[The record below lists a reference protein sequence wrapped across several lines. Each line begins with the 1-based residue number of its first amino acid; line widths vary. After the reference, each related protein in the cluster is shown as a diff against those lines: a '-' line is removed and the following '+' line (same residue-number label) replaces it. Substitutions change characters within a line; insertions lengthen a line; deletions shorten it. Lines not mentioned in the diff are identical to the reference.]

1 MCIRDSCWTVWII
14 IHAHLILVKVAILGM
29 YVLLNMALAIITTR
43 DISTLFQSL
52 PRDLLQTKQSSDN
65 LVLKSK

>member
-1 MCIRDSCWTVWII
+1 
-14 IHAHLILVKVAILGM
+14 VKVAILGM